1 MVEEFEKYVNNYD
14 LNNIKIKLKY
24 DHSIRVMQLSQK
36 YSKKL
41 GFSDYDIKLASL
53 IGLLHDIGRFEQLKQ
68 YDSFEDEKTI
78 DHANLGVKILF
89 CDGLIEKFWNKKEDY
104 ELIEFA
110 IKNHNKMKVEET
122 TNERFL
128 KFAKLIRDIDKI
140 DIIYLLGYL
149 SELDTKP
156 SNDLINP
163 KIINSIKNYELS
175 SYKDIRNIN
184 DSIALK
190 FAYTYDINYD
200 ECLEEFKQ
208 NLYYFY
214 KQINFDERFKE
225 IFETVNKYIDE
236 RIDKYV
242 RN

>member
-14 LNNIKIKLKY
+14 LTKEMIILKKN
-24 DHSIRVMQLSQK
+24 HSIRVMNLCIK
-36 YSKKL
+36 YAKKL
-41 GFSDYDIKLASL
+41 GFNDEDVSLAKV
-53 IGLLHDIGRFEQLKQ
+53 IGLLHDIGRFEQLKEFNSFD
-68 YDSFEDEKTI
+68 DSNI
-78 DHANLGVKILF
+78 DHADLGVKILF
-89 CDGLIEKFWNKKEDY
+89 EEGLIKNFWNNKEDY

-110 IKNHNKMKVEET
+110 IKNHNKIKIEET
-122 TNERFL
+122 NNERYL
-128 KFAKLIRDIDKI
+128 KFAKLIRDIDKM

-163 KIINSIKNYELS
+163 KIINSIKNHELS
-175 SYKDIRNIN
+175 NYKDIKNIN

>member
-24 DHSIRVMQLSQK
+24 NHSIRVMNLCVK
-36 YSKKL
+36 YAKKL
-41 GFSDYDIKLASL
+41 GFNDEDINLAKV
-53 IGLLHDIGRFEQLKQ
+53 IGLLHDIGRFEQLKEFNSFD
-68 YDSFEDEKTI
+68 DSNI
-78 DHANLGVKILF
+78 DHATLGVKILF
-89 CDGLIEKFWNKKEDY
+89 EDGLIKNFWHNKEDY
-104 ELIEFA
+104 ELINFA
-110 IKNHNKMKVEET
+110 IKNHNKIKIEET
-122 TNERFL
+122 TNERYL
-128 KFAKLIRDIDKI
+128 KFAKLIRDIDKM

-149 SELDTKP
+149 KELDTKP
-156 SNDLINP
+156 SDDLINS
-163 KIINSIKNYELS
+163 KIINSIKNHELS
-175 SYKDIRNIN
+175 NYKDIKNIN

-214 KQINFDERFKE
+214 KQINFDERYKE